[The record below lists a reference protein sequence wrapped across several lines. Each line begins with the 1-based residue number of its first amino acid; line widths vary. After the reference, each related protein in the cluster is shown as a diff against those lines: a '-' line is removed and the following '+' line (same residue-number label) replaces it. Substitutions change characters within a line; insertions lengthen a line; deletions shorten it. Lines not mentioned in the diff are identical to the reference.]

1 MVIPIE
7 FRTNLKMY
15 KKVVSYL
22 KTVYK
27 YSNTFVSHV
36 LYSSVITKVREC
48 PLQNKRF
55 T

>member
-27 YSNTFVSHV
+27 YSNTFVSHYMFFIV
-36 LYSSVITKVREC
+36 
-48 PLQNKRF
+48 Q
-55 T
+55 